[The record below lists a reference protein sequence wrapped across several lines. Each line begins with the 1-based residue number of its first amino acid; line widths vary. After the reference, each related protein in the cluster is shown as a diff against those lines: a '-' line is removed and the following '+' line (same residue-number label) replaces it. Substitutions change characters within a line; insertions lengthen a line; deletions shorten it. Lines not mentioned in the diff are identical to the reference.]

1 MGGKPGMDFRA
12 GKQNARIF
20 RRDGWQ
26 CVFCGYDG
34 DGPGKDEFLVLDHL
48 DPRTKTNDDFD
59 EEHDREKVTARTF
72 CNSLKAAYRPNGT
85 TRRRSRIRLRR

>member
-26 CVFCGYDG
+26 CVFCGYD
-34 DGPGKDEFLVLDHL
+34 PV
-48 DPRTKTNDDFD
+48 
-59 EEHDREKVTARTF
+59 REGV
-72 CNSLKAAYRPNGT
+72 SSWYST
-85 TRRRSRIRLRR
+85 TLIHEPKQMTTSMKSTIAKR